1 MFYNSFVFYTSVFA
15 HGFVLSLDF
24 DLFVGASYFDLEF
37 IKVVSV
43 ICDVY
48 VDSDNCKCRHG
59 STWQVKG
66 YKCFS
71 LIFFFLFNFFF
82 FFFFFFVVFFF
93 FFWFLCPFLVYLIT
107 NMNFYQQSW
116 KSLIWLSHQCNEL
129 QKTYLCTSLCIFKFA
144 KNINLFKRLNNDHGS
159 MLSQ

>member
-24 DLFVGASYFDLEF
+24 DLFVGASYFDLELCI

-59 STWQVKG
+59 STWQV

-71 LIFFFLFNFFF
+71 LILFFLFK
-82 FFFFFFVVFFF
+82 FF